1 MPRAAEAITAASV
14 TSPLTVRARGVDGG
28 IGPPNQRGD
37 LVPLDFVLLV
47 DPGSFESVEVLIRQE
62 RPSDVQAVRAV
73 TAAAFQG
80 VEHAAPPIEADGVPG
95 EATLVGWLRDD
106 PGWVPELSLV
116 AESGPPGT
124 EVVGHVV
131 ATHGQLGARPAL
143 GLGPLS
149 VDPAHQ
155 GRGVGSAL
163 MHALL
168 GAADAMG
175 EPVVVLLGDPGLYSR
190 FGFVP
195 ASSLGIEAPDPLWSD
210 YFQAR
215 ALSTWRATY
224 AGQFRYADPFDRL

>member
-1 MPRAAEAITAASV
+1 M
-14 TSPLTVRARGVDGG
+14 LL
-28 IGPPNQRGD
+28 IGPR
-37 LVPLDFVLLV
+37 LLK
-47 DPGSFESVEVLIRQE
+47 SVGVLIRQE

-73 TAAAFQG
+73 TAAAFG
-80 VEHAAPPIEADGVPG
+80 RVAHAATPVEPDGAPG

-116 AESGPPGT
+116 AESGSGA
-124 EVVGHVV
+124 EVVGHVI
-131 ATHGQLGARPAL
+131 ATHGRLADRPAL

-155 GRGVGSAL
+155 GRGIGAAL
-163 MHALL
+163 MHTLL

-175 EPVVVLLGDPGLYSR
+175 EPVVVLLGDPALYSR

-195 ASSLGIEAPDPLWSD
+195 AGGLGIEAPDPTWGA

-215 ALSTWRATY
+215 TLSTWHAEY
-224 AGQFRYADPFDRL
+224 AGRFRYAASFDRL